1 MIESGA
7 IQHYNSNAKINLGL
21 NVLNKRKDGY
31 HNLHSLFVE
40 IELADELLFTPSE
53 MYQLTA
59 EGDQTT
65 DLPLDENNLITQ
77 AYQLIRGKIE
87 NVRTEY
93 AIHIKKQIP
102 MGGGLGGGSSNAATT
117 LRALNE
123 LWKMKLSQD
132 TLELLGAKL
141 GADIPFFI
149 RGSVQ
154 LIEGIGDIL
163 TPRNPKLLID
173 LYFLLI
179 VPPIHIA
186 TSWAYGAL
194 NKTLQPDKSH
204 PKFSPLS
211 KPMKWELFDNDFERV
226 IRKTYPEVGKIKE
239 TLQSAGALYAGLSG
253 SGSTVFGVFD
263 NLQKAEAI
271 LGNFSQYQTF
281 LTSPVIR

>member
-1 MIESGA
+1 MIKSGK
-7 IQHYNSNAKINLGL
+7 IQHYNSYAKINLGL

-40 IELADELLFTPSE
+40 IELTDELLFTPSE
-53 MYQLTA
+53 MYQLTV

-102 MGGGLGGGSSNAATT
+102 MGGGLGGASSNAATT

-123 LWKMKLSQD
+123 LWKLKLSQD
-132 TLELLGAKL
+132 SLELLGAKL

-163 TPRNPKLLID
+163 TPQNPKLLID

-186 TSWAYGAL
+186 TPWAYGAL
-194 NKTLQPDKSH
+194 NKTLQPYKSH

-226 IRKTYPEVGKIKE
+226 ILKTYPEVGKIKE
-239 TLQSAGALYAGLSG
+239 NLQSAGALYAGLSG

>member
-1 MIESGA
+1 MIKSGE
-7 IQHYNSNAKINLGL
+7 IQHYNSYAKINLGL

-59 EGDQTT
+59 EGAQTT

-132 TLELLGAKL
+132 SLELLGAKL

-163 TPRNPKLLID
+163 TPQNPKLLID

-186 TSWAYGAL
+186 TPWAYGAL
-194 NKTLQPDKSH
+194 NKTLQPYKSH

>member
-102 MGGGLGGGSSNAATT
+102 MGGGLGGASSNAATI

-123 LWKMKLSQD
+123 LWKLKLSQD
-132 TLELLGAKL
+132 SLELLGAKL

-163 TPRNPKLLID
+163 TPQNPKLLID
-173 LYFLLI
+173 FYFLLI

-186 TSWAYGAL
+186 TPWAYGEL
-194 NKTLQPDKSH
+194 NKTLQPYKSH

-239 TLQSAGALYAGLSG
+239 NLQSAGALYAGLSG